1 MSEVVKDNVIRV
13 TVDGKEMIISEKCRI
28 SSLLSDDMPCGGH
41 GRCGKCKVRARGSLS
56 ELSESERR
64 LLTREEIDEGIRL
77 SCSAY
82 VLGDCEIESLS
93 KGGKEIVVT
102 GGDMAEHSFLPAY
115 KKYGVAVDIGTT
127 TLAVRLYGSDGG
139 LLSEAG
145 ALNPQSV
152 FGADVISRIE
162 ASLSGKGRELASLIR
177 SKINE
182 LILETSSSIGI
193 SSAEIDAVVITGN
206 TVMLYLLTGS
216 SPESLSHAPFD
227 ADRLFGET
235 VSASSLDF
243 SALTGDARVY
253 LAPCIAAF
261 VGADTVCALIAIA
274 PDKKEYPSLTVDIG
288 TNGEMAV
295 YDGEGFSVCSTA
307 AGPAFEGGGIS
318 CGMRG
323 APGAIDKV
331 DIVNG
336 ELGCH
341 VIGGGKAVGICG
353 SGLVDAAACML
364 DLEIMDETGYLE
376 EDDVYLSD
384 KVSITQ
390 EDVRALQLAKSAIN
404 AGMLT
409 LLDKSGASSAD
420 VKQLYVAGGFGNYLN
435 TVNAAKIGLI
445 PRELLGRISIVGNAA
460 LAGASMLLLDVS
472 LREKAEKLSKDA
484 KAVELSGDKLFA
496 ELYMNGMLFE

>member
-1 MSEVVKDNVIRV
+1 
-13 TVDGKEMIISEKCRI
+13 
-28 SSLLSDDMPCGGH
+28 
-41 GRCGKCKVRARGSLS
+41 
-56 ELSESERR
+56 
-64 LLTREEIDEGIRL
+64 
-77 SCSAY
+77 
-82 VLGDCEIESLS
+82 
-93 KGGKEIVVT
+93 
-102 GGDMAEHSFLPAY
+102 
-115 KKYGVAVDIGTT
+115 
-127 TLAVRLYGSDGG
+127 
-139 LLSEAG
+139 
-145 ALNPQSV
+145 
-152 FGADVISRIE
+152 
-162 ASLSGKGRELASLIR
+162 
-177 SKINE
+177 
-182 LILETSSSIGI
+182 
-193 SSAEIDAVVITGN
+193 
-206 TVMLYLLTGS
+206 
-216 SPESLSHAPFD
+216 
-227 ADRLFGET
+227 
-235 VSASSLDF
+235 
-243 SALTGDARVY
+243 
-253 LAPCIAAF
+253 
-261 VGADTVCALIAIA
+261 
-274 PDKKEYPSLTVDIG
+274 
-288 TNGEMAV
+288 
-295 YDGEGFSVCSTA
+295 
-307 AGPAFEGGGIS
+307 
-318 CGMRG
+318 MRG

-376 EDDVYLSD
+376 DDDVYLSD

-409 LLDKSGASSAD
+409 LLDKSGASATD